1 MFEHV
6 DKTHKTEQRKCQ
18 EFNSAPLLDSH
29 ISHYKIKHGICDFR
43 SVSKQKLW
51 KHVSKVHEMKKCH
64 VCSSKLDS
72 KFQLHSHIVIVHK
85 RKCEIC
91 GLSFISKAQLFEHV
105 DKTHKT
111 KQRKCHELNS
121 RPLLD
126 SHSSHCKIKHGIC
139 KFQVRF

>member
-1 MFEHV
+1 MESV
-6 DKTHKTEQRKCQ
+6 
-18 EFNSAPLLDSH
+18 N
-29 ISHYKIKHGICDFR
+29 FR
-43 SVSKQKLW
+43 SISKQKIW
-51 KHVSKVHEMKKCH
+51 KHINKVHEMKKCH

-126 SHSSHCKIKHGIC
+126 SHSSHCKIKCGIFDFRFVS
-139 KFQVRF
+139 KQKLWKHFQSVSYLK